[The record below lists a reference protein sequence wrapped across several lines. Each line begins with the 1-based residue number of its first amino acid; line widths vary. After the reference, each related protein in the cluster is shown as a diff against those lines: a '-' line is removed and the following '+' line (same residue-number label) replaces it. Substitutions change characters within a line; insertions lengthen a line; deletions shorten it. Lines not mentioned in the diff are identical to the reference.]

1 MAMTDETESQPLS
14 LRTIL
19 IAGGVLALFMLVFV
33 IFLVRLL
40 IGWWNDAPVR
50 DFKAATADM
59 NMEKIA
65 DMKPEERKEFF
76 ENMKNMREKM
86 NESQKQQVDEMNRER
101 FQAQMTEK
109 MNKFFALTPAEQKAA
124 LDKDLDRMAGM
135 MKMWSGN
142 KAPDGKG
149 GPGAGGSGAGGP
161 ASGGNA
167 AQGSGNG
174 GAGSATSGNAPAGG
188 AGGPPGGGGP
198 PWARG
203 PANATPEQRNKRMSD
218 MLDKSTPEFRAQMT
232 EYRKMMEK
240 RAIERGIQAIPFIG
254 GAGGGA
260 KGK

>member
-14 LRTIL
+14 LRTKL
-19 IAGGVLALFMLVFV
+19 IAGGVLALF
-33 IFLVRLL
+33 LL
-40 IGWWNDAPVR
+40 GGGYYAYSWWNDAPVR

-149 GPGAGGSGAGGP
+149 GPGAGGSGAGVP

>member
-14 LRTIL
+14 LRTKL
-19 IAGGVLALFMLVFV
+19 IAGGVLALF
-33 IFLVRLL
+33 LL
-40 IGWWNDAPVR
+40 GGGYYAYSWWSDAPVR

-149 GPGAGGSGAGGP
+149 GPGAGGPGSPAAGGD
-161 ASGGNA
+161 ASKTGSGNA
-167 AQGSGNG
+167 A
-174 GAGSATSGNAPAGG
+174 SGNAPAGG

-203 PANATPEQRNKRMSD
+203 QANATPEQRNKRMSD